1 MNWLDIGVVAVIV
14 LSALFA
20 FARGFVREAFSVIA
34 WVGAAAI
41 TLYGFGWAYDR
52 LEPYIH
58 NPLLSQIVAG
68 FGLFIVSLVVLTMV
82 TGILSRVVT
91 ATAFSPIDRTLGFV
105 FGLARGMFLVCI
117 AYLLVAMVLP
127 PTDWPPWLRDA
138 KSDPYLSKGAD
149 LLRGFLP
156 EWVKLKS
163 ADLVPA
169 PVDPAVEARRAMR
182 ALATPTQPAA
192 AKPVVATPAPEKPAS
207 EKSESKSEAAAPRYR
222 EQSQRELDRLIG
234 TQR

>member
-1 MNWLDIGVVAVIV
+1 MNWLDIGVVAIIV
-14 LSALFA
+14 LSAVFA

-34 WVGAAAI
+34 WIGAAAI

-58 NPLLSQIVAG
+58 NPLLSQVVAG
-68 FGLFIVSLVVLTMV
+68 FGLFVGSLVVLTMA
-82 TGILSRVVT
+82 TGIVARMVS

-105 FGLARGMFLVCI
+105 FGLARGVFLVCL
-117 AYLLVAMVLP
+117 AYLLVATALP

-138 KSDPYLSKGAD
+138 KSGPYLSEGAD
-149 LLRGFLP
+149 LLKGFLP
-156 EWVKLKS
+156 ESLKLKS

-182 ALATPTQPAA
+182 ALAMPTQPTPGKLEGKPAL
-192 AKPVVATPAPEKPAS
+192 AKPEDKPEA
-207 EKSESKSEAAAPRYR
+207 AAAPRYR
-222 EQSQRELDRLIG
+222 EQNRRELDRLIG
-234 TQR
+234 SQH